1 MISLLMSLERALQ
14 TLTQFYASKMATWN
28 YYSILFLIYENIKKI
43 QGTSNSTPPPIT
55 VYLAQRLI
63 I

>member
-28 YYSILFLIYENIKKI
+28 YYSILFLIYENIKKYEARPI
-43 QGTSNSTPPPIT
+43 VPPIT